1 MFFINTLSREEKK
14 LSKLFLDLVGQEC
27 KIIFLGGLA
36 EVKGIILDIDD
47 NWVKLKLRKK
57 DKVRLIKL
65 RFVSSILLKENT

>member
-27 KIIFLGGLA
+27 KIIFWGGLA